1 MSLTAA
7 APGAVFE
14 FGFPRDLSGSPSL
27 WHRPHASLML
37 SMCDGMFSGARS
49 NDRGGFSN
57 EIPRKAKARRRRK
70 VENDLWRDSR

>member
-49 NDRGGFSN
+49 NDRGGFFERDPGKS
-57 EIPRKAKARRRRK
+57 ESEAEKESRK
-70 VENDLWRDSR
+70 